1 MTHDFRPAAA
11 ILTGGGA
18 RRMGGRQKALLDV
31 GGRTILDRQLDVL
44 RELADPV
51 FIVGAEAAAWAER
64 GLTAV
69 ADEIPGCGTLGG
81 IYTAIVRSPRARTI
95 VVGCDM
101 PYLSGALLRHMIDMD
116 ADVVIPRSR
125 HGLEP
130 LCAIYARACAGAIR
144 ERLDRGELEAT
155 AMPEGVRV
163 KEVAAG
169 ALGTFGPDDLLFANV
184 NTPHDYERVRT
195 IVETSSNA
203 PQDRIMDGGG

>member
-1 MTHDFRPAAA
+1 
-11 ILTGGGA
+11 
-18 RRMGGRQKALLDV
+18 MGGRQKALLDV
-31 GGRTILDRQLDVL
+31 GGRPILDRQLNVL

-51 FIVGAEAAAWAER
+51 FIVGAEAPAWAER

-69 ADEIPGCGTLGG
+69 ADEIPGCGSLGG

-101 PYLSGALLRHMIDMD
+101 PYLSAALLRHMIDVD

-130 LCAIYARACAGAIR
+130 LCAIYARVCAGAIR
-144 ERLDRGELEAT
+144 ERLDRGELEA
-155 AMPEGVRV
+155 AIMPDGVRV
-163 KEVAAG
+163 KEIAAA
-169 ALGTFGPDDLLFANV
+169 ALGAFGPDDLLFANV

-203 PQDRIMDGGG
+203 PQDRIMDNR